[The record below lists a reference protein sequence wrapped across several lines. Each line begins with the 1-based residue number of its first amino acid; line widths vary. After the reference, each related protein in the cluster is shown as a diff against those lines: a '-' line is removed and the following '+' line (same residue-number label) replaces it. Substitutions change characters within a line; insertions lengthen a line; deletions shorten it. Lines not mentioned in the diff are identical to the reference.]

1 LLNPCVFKLESNS
14 LYPFMSLRNEPSH
27 LDSLLSYVQWEF
39 SKSFL
44 KQLHHIHNSKRKQD
58 NPSSFGIKAWLSWIW
73 RFSCANLCF
82 GGLFGS
88 ETSRLFGVQDSVHI
102 NFPLHLRLKY
112 LKTLSLDI
120 CCLVKWKHEILVL
133 MFPLAESLL
142 RCYHAK
148 IFLHMLKV
156 FLKCS

>member
-1 LLNPCVFKLESNS
+1 MSSGNFQKAFLNNFTI
-14 LYPFMSLRNEPSH
+14 FIT
-27 LDSLLSYVQWEF
+27 
-39 SKSFL
+39 L
-44 KQLHHIHNSKRKQD
+44 KENKIILHHLVSEPR
-58 NPSSFGIKAWLSWIW
+58 LSWIW
-73 RFSCANLCF
+73 CFSCANLCF
-82 GGLFGS
+82 GGLFGLGS
-88 ETSRLFGVQDSVHI
+88 SRLFGVQDGVHI

-148 IFLHMLKV
+148 IFLQMLKV